1 MSELIGNLNL
11 DKSKWRM
18 DFPLLTQKVRGKQ
31 LVYLDTAATSLKPW
45 RVIERV
51 GHFLTY
57 QTSNV
62 HRGAHH
68 LSNEA
73 TAAFEDARQGVASF
87 IGAQEA
93 AEIIFTRGTTESMNL
108 VAQSWGGANLKAGD
122 EILITEMEHHSGIV
136 PWQLVAER
144 VGAKVRAI
152 PVTDQGELDLSTLPE
167 LLTPKTKVV
176 SVVHCSNTL
185 GTINPIKQ
193 IAAAAKKVGAI
204 VVVDGAQMVCNA
216 PVNVQELGADF
227 YAFSGHKMF
236 GPYGVGVLYGR
247 RELLTAMPPYQGGG
261 SMISEVTIER
271 TTYHDIPHRFEAGTP
286 NIEGVLGL
294 KAAVDYIRAQ
304 DFAAMETY
312 ERNLREAFEA
322 KLAEIPGYRMIGI
335 AKDKGP
341 ISSFVFDQGHASDV
355 GQILDQEN
363 IAVRAGHHCTQPLMK
378 RLGVS
383 ATVRASFSIY
393 NQMSDVDALIKGL
406 IKAKELLS

>member
-1 MSELIGNLNL
+1 MSELNL

-18 DFPLLTQKVRGKQ
+18 DFPLLSQKVRGKN

-45 RVIERV
+45 PVIERV

-57 QTSNV
+57 QTANV
-62 HRGAHH
+62 HRGAHF

-73 TAAFEDARQGVASF
+73 TAAFEAARQGVADF
-87 IGAQEA
+87 LHA
-93 AEIIFTRGTTESMNL
+93 AEPAEIVFTRGTTESMNL

-122 EILITEMEHHSGIV
+122 EILISEMEHHSGIV

-144 VGAKVRAI
+144 VGARVRAI
-152 PVTDQGELDLSTLPE
+152 PVTDAGELDVAALPG
-167 LLTPKTKVV
+167 LLTPLTKVV
-176 SVVHCSNTL
+176 SIVHCSNTL
-185 GTINPIKQ
+185 GTINPVSE
-193 IAAAAKKVGAI
+193 IAAAARKVGAI
-204 VVVDGAQMVCNA
+204 TVVDGAQMVCNA
-216 PVNVQELGADF
+216 PVDVRALGADF
-227 YAFSGHKMF
+227 YAFSGHKML
-236 GPYGVGVLYGR
+236 GPYGIGVLYGR
-247 RELLTAMPPYQGGG
+247 RELLAAMPPYQGGG
-261 SMISEVTIER
+261 SMIADVSIER

-294 KAAVDYIRAQ
+294 KAAIDYLRAQ
-304 DFAAMETY
+304 DFAQMEAF
-312 ERNLREAFEA
+312 ERGLRESFEA
-322 KLAEIPGYRMIGI
+322 KLADIPGYRLVGR
-335 AKDKGP
+335 AANKGP
-341 ISSFVFDQGHASDV
+341 ISSFVFEAGHASDV

-363 IAVRAGHHCTQPLMK
+363 IAVRAGHHCTQPLMR